1 MTNGS
6 SLSRRQ
12 LLAAIGGVGL
22 LAAAPRVAGALGREP
37 SFTRYTYAQSVEGGP
52 NLRVAWYERYN
63 GALLEE
69 SNRFGGRAPLTNS
82 SDSFNESAAAGAFV
96 DVTGP
101 DAVDAGPV
109 LSIPN
114 AHPGDEGLLV
124 IGLRAEEADAR
135 AWLRVTASEFAE
147 NSLVE
152 PEVSDGDAPTAGD
165 PAVEGGELQDHV
177 DVELWYDTGRLGV
190 GGCNGL
196 RDFSEEAVIGRG
208 TLAAVDVALDGG
220 VPLDFG
226 VVEAACIPEGAQRCL
241 ALRWAIDPAVNN
253 VIQSDS
259 ARLDIAVAVTACGDT
274 TNPFE
279 GSV

>member
-1 MTNGS
+1 MTHGS
-6 SLSRRQ
+6 PLSRRR

-22 LAAAPRVAGALGREP
+22 LAAAPRVAGALSQDP
-37 SFTRYTYAQSVEGGP
+37 SFTRYTYAQSVDGGP

-63 GALLEE
+63 GTVIEE

-82 SDSFNESAAAGAFV
+82 SDSFNESAEAGAFV

-101 DAVDAGPV
+101 DAVPAGPV
-109 LSIPN
+109 LAIPN
-114 AHPGDEGLLV
+114 AHPGDEGLLL

-152 PEVSDGDAPTAGD
+152 PERTDGDTSTD
-165 PAVEGGELQDHV
+165 DGELQDYV

-196 RDFSEEAVIGRG
+196 RDITEEAVIGSG
-208 TLAAVDVALDGG
+208 TLAAVSDDLDAG
-220 VPLDFG
+220 VLLDFG
-226 VVEAACIPEGAQRCL
+226 IVEAACIPADTQRCL

-259 ARLDIAVAVTACGDT
+259 ARLDIALVVTACDDT
-274 TNPFE
+274 TNPF
-279 GSV
+279 GAST